1 MHVIMVLLFAELHIE
16 ASKVVPAME
25 QNRFLQ
31 WKQVYEMRYQ
41 LSEWPEYVLLQK
53 LVSAETVC
61 FDAKH

>member
-1 MHVIMVLLFAELHIE
+1 
-16 ASKVVPAME
+16 
-25 QNRFLQ
+25 
-31 WKQVYEMRYQ
+31 MRYQ